1 MRVLTVDG
9 QRDRAGRR
17 GRRRARSWSGTSSPS
32 CPPGAIFLGE
42 ADGVPYAAR
51 PRASASLTVSGRPV
65 DTWAG
70 LREVGADLGDLDAGL
85 LVQAIGIL
93 EWHERNRF
101 SPLTGAATTIER
113 HGWVQRDPAT
123 GVEVF
128 PRTDPA
134 VIMLV
139 HDGGDRVVLGR
150 QAVWPPGR
158 FSILAGFVEPGE
170 SAEAAVAREV
180 AEEVG
185 LRVTDIRYVG
195 SQPWPF
201 PQSLML
207 GFVARADGGDDA
219 RASTPTRSRRPAGSP
234 ARSCARATG
243 PRALPPPVS
252 IARHILDRWVAGE
265 FSCRLRR
272 SGRRSTR
279 AGRSGWS
286 ASTTASARAPGRPR
300 RRSGRTRAAPTPGP
314 AGSAAAGRPA
324 PTRRWTTTSNASP
337 TPCSSAPGTSS
348 TPPAGIGRGRA
359 RAARSRSRSHSAGR

>member
-1 MRVLTVDG
+1 MSVPAGGSTPADNPPPGERPAREAWPEGSPASAGAVPVLARIAHDRAHLARSLPDPAGGRPVRVLTVD
-9 QRDRAGRR
+9 ARR
-17 GRRRARSWSGTSSPS
+17 TVPVEEGPDGPRLLWDERRELPSG
-32 CPPGAIFLGE
+32 AVFLGT
-42 ADGVPYAAR
+42 ADGVAFAAVR
-51 PRASASLTVSGRPV
+51 GERSPSVGGRPV
-65 DTWAG
+65 DTWSG
-70 LREVGADLGDLDAGL
+70 LRELGAELGDLDAGL
-85 LVQAIGIL
+85 LVEAIGIL

-113 HGWVQRDPAT
+113 SGWVQRDPTT
-123 GVEVF
+123 GTELF

-170 SAEAAVAREV
+170 SAEGAVAREV

-185 LRVTDIRYVG
+185 LTVTDIRYVG

-207 GFVARADGGDDA
+207 GFVARADGDRELRLDPDEIEEA
-219 RASTPTRSRRPAGSP
+219 RWFTRDEL
-234 ARSCARATG
+234 RSGEG

-265 FSCRLRR
+265 FD
-272 SGRRSTR
+272 
-279 AGRSGWS
+279 
-286 ASTTASARAPGRPR
+286 
-300 RRSGRTRAAPTPGP
+300 
-314 AGSAAAGRPA
+314 
-324 PTRRWTTTSNASP
+324 
-337 TPCSSAPGTSS
+337 
-348 TPPAGIGRGRA
+348 
-359 RAARSRSRSHSAGR
+359 

>member
-1 MRVLTVDG
+1 MTEASWPEGTRDSDGAVPVLSRVAHDRAHLSRALSDPTGGRPVRVLTVDG
-9 QRDRAGRR
+9 SRTVPVAEG
-17 GRRRARSWSGTSSPS
+17 
-32 CPPGAIFLGE
+32 PGGPRLVWDEQPELPLGAVFLGE
-42 ADGVPYAAR
+42 ADGVPYAAVR
-51 PRASASLTVSGRPV
+51 GERALTVSGRPV
-65 DTWAG
+65 DAWAG
-70 LREVGADLGDLDAGL
+70 LREVGADLADLDAGL

-101 SPLTGAATTIER
+101 SPLSGAPTTIER
-113 HGWVQRDPAT
+113 HGWVQRDPET

-139 HDGGDRVVLGR
+139 HDGAGRVVLGR

-185 LRVTDIRYVG
+185 LRVDDIRYVS

-207 GFVARADGGDDA
+207 GFVARADGDLTLRLDPDEIEEA
-219 RASTPTRSRRPAGSP
+219 RWFTRAELRAGE
-234 ARSCARATG
+234 G

-252 IARHILDRWVAGE
+252 IARHILDRWVAGD
-265 FSCRLRR
+265 F
-272 SGRRSTR
+272 G
-279 AGRSGWS
+279 
-286 ASTTASARAPGRPR
+286 
-300 RRSGRTRAAPTPGP
+300 
-314 AGSAAAGRPA
+314 
-324 PTRRWTTTSNASP
+324 
-337 TPCSSAPGTSS
+337 
-348 TPPAGIGRGRA
+348 
-359 RAARSRSRSHSAGR
+359 

>member
-1 MRVLTVDG
+1 MTVPASAWPEGTGPSEGEVPVLSRVAHDRAHLARSLPDPTTGRPVRVLTVDA
-9 QRDRAGRR
+9 QRAVPVCEGPTGPQLIWDEQ
-17 GRRRARSWSGTSSPS
+17 PEL
-32 CPPGAIFLGE
+32 PLGAVYLGE
-42 ADGVPYAAR
+42 ADGVPYATVR
-51 PRASASLTVSGRPV
+51 GERSLTVNGRAV
-65 DTWAG
+65 DAWSG

-101 SPLTGAATTIER
+101 SPLSGAATIIER
-113 HGWVQRDPAT
+113 AGWSQRDPST
-123 GVEVF
+123 GAEIF

-139 HDGGDRVVLGR
+139 HDGADRVVLGR

-185 LRVTDIRYVG
+185 LRVTDISYVG

-207 GFVARADGGDDA
+207 GFVARAEGGDTLVPDPTEIEEA
-219 RASTPTRSRRPAGSP
+219 RWFTRDELIRGAGPAV
-234 ARSCARATG
+234 
-243 PRALPPPVS
+243 LPPPVS

-265 FSCRLRR
+265 FS
-272 SGRRSTR
+272 
-279 AGRSGWS
+279 
-286 ASTTASARAPGRPR
+286 
-300 RRSGRTRAAPTPGP
+300 
-314 AGSAAAGRPA
+314 
-324 PTRRWTTTSNASP
+324 
-337 TPCSSAPGTSS
+337 
-348 TPPAGIGRGRA
+348 
-359 RAARSRSRSHSAGR
+359 

>member
-9 QRDRAGRR
+9 KRNVPVAEGKTGPELVWDEQ
-17 GRRRARSWSGTSSPS
+17 PEL
-32 CPPGAIFLGE
+32 PVGAVYLGE
-42 ADGVPYAAR
+42 ADGVPYAAVR
-51 PRASASLTVSGRPV
+51 GERSLTVNGRPV
-65 DTWAG
+65 DAWAG

-113 HGWVQRDPAT
+113 AGWVQRDPTT
-123 GVEVF
+123 GTEVF

-139 HDGGDRVVLGR
+139 HDGAGRVVLGR

-185 LRVTDIRYVG
+185 LRVSDIRYVS

-207 GFVARADGGDDA
+207 GFVARADGDDTLRPGPRRDRGGPVVHPRGA
-219 RASTPTRSRRPAGSP
+219 ACGGGAARPAAAGVDRP
-234 ARSCARATG
+234 AH
-243 PRALPPPVS
+243 PRPL
-252 IARHILDRWVAGE
+252 
-265 FSCRLRR
+265 
-272 SGRRSTR
+272 GRRRVRAELNRPASTR

-286 ASTTASARAPGRPR
+286 ARTTASASA
-300 RRSGRTRAAPTPGP
+300 
-314 AGSAAAGRPA
+314 AGS
-324 PTRRWTTTSNASP
+324 
-337 TPCSSAPGTSS
+337 TSS
-348 TPPAGIGRGRA
+348 
-359 RAARSRSRSHSAGR
+359 S

>member
-1 MRVLTVDG
+1 MTVPASAWPEGTGPSEGEVPVLSRVAHDRAHLARSLPDPTAGRPVRVLTVDA
-9 QRDRAGRR
+9 QRAVPVYEGPTGPQLIWDEQ
-17 GRRRARSWSGTSSPS
+17 PEL
-32 CPPGAIFLGE
+32 PLGAVYLGE
-42 ADGVPYAAR
+42 ADGVPYATVR
-51 PRASASLTVSGRPV
+51 GERSLTVNGRAV
-65 DTWAG
+65 DAWSG
-70 LREVGADLGDLDAGL
+70 LRDVGADLGDLDAGL

-101 SPLTGAATTIER
+101 SPLSGAATIIER
-113 HGWVQRDPAT
+113 AGWSQRDPST
-123 GVEVF
+123 GAEIF

-139 HDGGDRVVLGR
+139 HDGADRVVLGR

-207 GFVARADGGDDA
+207 GFVARAEGGDTLVPDPTEIEEA
-219 RASTPTRSRRPAGSP
+219 RWFTRDELIRGAGPAV
-234 ARSCARATG
+234 
-243 PRALPPPVS
+243 LPPPVS

-265 FSCRLRR
+265 FS
-272 SGRRSTR
+272 
-279 AGRSGWS
+279 
-286 ASTTASARAPGRPR
+286 
-300 RRSGRTRAAPTPGP
+300 
-314 AGSAAAGRPA
+314 
-324 PTRRWTTTSNASP
+324 
-337 TPCSSAPGTSS
+337 
-348 TPPAGIGRGRA
+348 
-359 RAARSRSRSHSAGR
+359 

>member
-1 MRVLTVDG
+1 MTVPASAWPEGTGPSEGEVPVLSRVAHDRAHLARSLPDPTTGRPVRVLTVDA
-9 QRDRAGRR
+9 QRAVPVCEGPTGPQLIWDEQ
-17 GRRRARSWSGTSSPS
+17 PEL
-32 CPPGAIFLGE
+32 PLGAVYLGE
-42 ADGVPYAAR
+42 ADGVPYATVR
-51 PRASASLTVSGRPV
+51 GERSLTVNGRAV
-65 DTWAG
+65 DAWSG

-101 SPLTGAATTIER
+101 SPLSGAATIIER
-113 HGWVQRDPAT
+113 AGWSQRDPST
-123 GVEVF
+123 GAEIF

-139 HDGGDRVVLGR
+139 HDGADRVVLGR

-207 GFVARADGGDDA
+207 GFVARIEGDDTLQPDP
-219 RASTPTRSRRPAGSP
+219 SE
-234 ARSCARATG
+234 
-243 PRALPPPVS
+243 
-252 IARHILDRWVAGE
+252 I
-265 FSCRLRR
+265 
-272 SGRRSTR
+272 
-279 AGRSGWS
+279 
-286 ASTTASARAPGRPR
+286 
-300 RRSGRTRAAPTPGP
+300 
-314 AGSAAAGRPA
+314 
-324 PTRRWTTTSNASP
+324 
-337 TPCSSAPGTSS
+337 
-348 TPPAGIGRGRA
+348 
-359 RAARSRSRSHSAGR
+359 